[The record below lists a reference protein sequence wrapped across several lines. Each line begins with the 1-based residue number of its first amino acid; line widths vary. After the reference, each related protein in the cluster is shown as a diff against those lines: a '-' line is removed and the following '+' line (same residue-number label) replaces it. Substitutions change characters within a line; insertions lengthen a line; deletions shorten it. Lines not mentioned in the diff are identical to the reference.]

1 MNRYIALAAGIAA
14 IASLQTPA
22 YASVARM
29 STPANHQLI
38 STSRNDKWGVGYI
51 GDGSTGD
58 TSGFLWNL
66 VTGKIDNVGTLSDAG
81 GIAVDNNGVVY
92 GCYSSNDV
100 TGASRIAPGY
110 YKDGNWHN
118 LPIPEGF
125 QRQLVPRK
133 LHHRRRIHD
142 RRMDEHRQ
150 PPQYNLDIRR
160 IRIQ

>member
-14 IASLQTPA
+14 IASLQTPP

-125 QRQLVPRK
+125 SGSGLDACCSSDGRFEQRRSTT
-133 LHHRRRIHD
+133 RRD
-142 RRMDEHRQ
+142 S
-150 PPQYNLDIRR
+150 
-160 IRIQ
+160 